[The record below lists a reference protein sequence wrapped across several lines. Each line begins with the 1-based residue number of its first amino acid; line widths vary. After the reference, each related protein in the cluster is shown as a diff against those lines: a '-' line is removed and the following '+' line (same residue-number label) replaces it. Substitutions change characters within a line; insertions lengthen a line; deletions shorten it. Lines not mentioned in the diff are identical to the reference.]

1 MKLPDQR
8 REKSAASG
16 RRRIASLR
24 QAAAAAARSTSAA
37 GAVVGV
43 LVTAATAMP
52 LAAMPAMATLAALTS
67 GCGAMRVEAP
77 AAKHPAAGSSRLAA
91 LTYTAIISDSDGVS
105 HFAPGRVDFDYDDFA
120 PPAAP
125 LGVST
130 VQATESLSFL
140 TYPAGWYGD
149 WHPAPRKLMV
159 FILAGRVEVEVGDGD
174 KRIFE
179 PGDAILAADT
189 TGRGHISR
197 TIGETAAVSAAVAIR
212 EQPAPA
218 R

>member
-1 MKLPDQR
+1 MKNTDQQ

-16 RRRIASLR
+16 RSRISGSR
-24 QAAAAAARSTSAA
+24 PVAAAAARSTSAA
-37 GAVVGV
+37 GTVLGV
-43 LVTAATAMP
+43 LVSAVSVMP
-52 LAAMPAMATLAALTS
+52 LATMATMATLATLAS
-67 GCGAMRVEAP
+67 GCGATRVEAP
-77 AAKHPAAGSSRLAA
+77 AAKQPAAGSSRLAA
-91 LTYTAIISDSDGVS
+91 FNYTAIISDSDGVS

-159 FILAGRVEVEVGDGD
+159 FILAGRVEVEVGDGER
-174 KRIFE
+174 RIFE
-179 PGDAILAADT
+179 AGDAILAADT
-189 TGRGHISR
+189 TGPGHISR
-197 TIGETAAVSAAVAIR
+197 TVGETAAVSAAVAIR
-212 EQPAPA
+212 ERPAPA

>member
-1 MKLPDQR
+1 MKNTDQQC
-8 REKSAASG
+8 EKSAASG
-16 RRRIASLR
+16 RSRIASSRL
-24 QAAAAAARSTSAA
+24 AAAAAARSTSAA
-37 GAVVGV
+37 GAVLGF
-43 LVTAATAMP
+43 LVTAVTAMP
-52 LAAMPAMATLAALTS
+52 LATMPALGTLAALTS
-67 GCGAMRVEAP
+67 GCGATRVEAP
-77 AAKHPAAGSSRLAA
+77 AAQQPAAGSSRLAA
-91 LTYTAIISDSDGVS
+91 LAYTAIISDSDGVS

-159 FILAGRVEVEVGDGD
+159 FILAGRVEVEVGDGER
-174 KRIFE
+174 RIFE
-179 PGDAILAADT
+179 AGDAILAADT
-189 TGRGHISR
+189 TGPGHISR
-197 TIGETAAVSAAVAIR
+197 TVGETAAVSAAVAIR